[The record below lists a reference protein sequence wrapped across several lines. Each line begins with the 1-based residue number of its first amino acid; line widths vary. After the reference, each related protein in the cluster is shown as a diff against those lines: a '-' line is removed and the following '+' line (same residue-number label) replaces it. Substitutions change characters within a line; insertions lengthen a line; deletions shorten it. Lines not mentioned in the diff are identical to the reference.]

1 MTWNTWGL
9 FAATETVLSFT
20 PGPAVLFV
28 LSSALRSGAR
38 KGIPAILAILAANT
52 VYFALSGTS
61 IGALLVSSYRLF
73 SAIKWIGAAYL
84 VYLGLRAILGRQSVV
99 PVEEHANAPS
109 GAWRLFGDGFVLQMS
124 NPKALVFFS
133 AILPQFIDPR
143 RDVAQQVI
151 ILGLTSTICE
161 FLVLLGYGIA
171 AGRASVL
178 ARQPRYAKWTNR
190 VAGGL
195 LIGAG
200 AGLATLR
207 RD

>member
-1 MTWNTWGL
+1 MTWTTWWL
-9 FAATETVLSFT
+9 FAATETVLSLT
-20 PGPAVLFV
+20 PGPAVLYV
-28 LSSALRSGAR
+28 LSSSLRVGAR
-38 KGIPAILAILAANT
+38 KGVASILAILAANT
-52 VYFALSGTS
+52 FYFALSATG

-73 SAIKWIGAAYL
+73 FAIKWIGAAYL
-84 VYLGLRAILGRQSVV
+84 IFLGARTILGHASVL
-99 PVEEHANAPS
+99 PPEEHAEAGTS
-109 GAWRLFGDGFVLQMS
+109 SARLFGDGFVLQMS
-124 NPKALVFFS
+124 NPKAVVFFS

-143 RDVAQQVI
+143 QAVI
-151 ILGLTSTICE
+151 PQIVMLGLTSAACE
-161 FLVLLGYGIA
+161 FVVLLGYGMA
-171 AGRASVL
+171 AGRASTL

>member
-1 MTWNTWGL
+1 MTWTTWWL

-20 PGPAVLFV
+20 PGPAVLYV
-28 LSSALRSGAR
+28 LSSSLRVGAR
-38 KGIPAILAILAANT
+38 KGVASILAILAANT
-52 VYFALSGTS
+52 FYFGLSATG

-73 SAIKWIGAAYL
+73 FAIKWIGAAYL
-84 VYLGLRAILGRQSVV
+84 IYLGVRTLLGHASVLPSEERTAI
-99 PVEEHANAPS
+99 
-109 GAWRLFGDGFVLQMS
+109 GASSARLFRDGFVLQMS
-124 NPKALVFFS
+124 NPKAVVFFS

-143 RDVAQQVI
+143 RAVVPQIV
-151 ILGLTSTICE
+151 ILGLTSAACE
-161 FLVLLGYGIA
+161 FVVLMGYGIA

-195 LIGAG
+195 LIAAG